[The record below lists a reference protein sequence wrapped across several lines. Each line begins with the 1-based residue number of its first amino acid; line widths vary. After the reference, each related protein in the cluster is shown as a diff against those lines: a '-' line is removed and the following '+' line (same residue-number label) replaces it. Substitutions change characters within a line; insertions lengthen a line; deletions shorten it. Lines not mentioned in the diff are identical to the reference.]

1 MIEEGCTIV
10 LATRNQGK
18 TKEFREAFQRLGV
31 HIKDLHEFE
40 GIPPIEESGET
51 FVENAYLK
59 AKIVAEAVSL
69 LVLADDSGLC
79 VDALDGAP
87 GVYSAR
93 YAGEEAKDADNN
105 AKLLRELRLKGETV
119 RSSRSSDPELLS
131 SARFVCS
138 LVLYDP
144 EDGSQLQAEGSVEG
158 FILSET
164 RGADGFGYDPLFWIP
179 SYNRSM
185 AELTVEEKNKIS
197 HRGQA
202 LNRLLELVAKSGQ

>member
-1 MIEEGCTIV
+1 MIKAGSTIV
-10 LATRNQGK
+10 LATRNKGK
-18 TKEFREAFQRLGV
+18 TKEFREAFQSLGI
-31 HIKDLHEFE
+31 HIKDLHDFE
-40 GIPPIEESGET
+40 GIPPVEESGKT
-51 FVENAYLK
+51 FADNAYLK

-105 AKLLRELRLKGETV
+105 AKLLRELRLKGATV
-119 RSSRSSDPELLS
+119 QSSGGFDPELLS

-158 FILSET
+158 CILSET
-164 RGADGFGYDPLFWIP
+164 RGDDGFGYDPLFWLP
-179 SYNRSM
+179 FLNRSM
-185 AELTVEEKNKIS
+185 AELTLEEKNKIS

-202 LNRLLELVAKSGQ
+202 LNRLLELVAK